1 MSPRSRN
8 EAPPSSSQEIRPHV
22 PTAEVLVQSST
33 VQGVAEKEEEKVKY
47 MDYIGQPSEHRS
59 LVRFRW
65 SKRNKGGKV
74 MLQKL
79 FYVDKRA

>member
-1 MSPRSRN
+1 
-8 EAPPSSSQEIRPHV
+8 
-22 PTAEVLVQSST
+22 